1 MLKSKGH
8 IITSVVKDVK
18 KLEPSFIAGA
28 IIKRYNCF
36 GKQLG
41 KSSKVK
47 HRFFIRFSNSTPRH
61 IGKRN

>member
-28 IIKRYNCF
+28 IIKWYNCF

-41 KSSKVK
+41 
-47 HRFFIRFSNSTPRH
+47 
-61 IGKRN
+61 